1 MSQSSGLN
9 VLAEVRQAE
18 VEVQLVEMAS
28 KAEVQVAEAHFH
40 GLVSRLTLYHL
51 RWTL

>member
-1 MSQSSGLN
+1 MSQASGLN

-40 GLVSRLTLYHL
+40 GLVSLLMLCRL
-51 RWTL
+51 RWM